1 MKRSLSVVLLAV
13 VFVQQVFA
21 QSIDEG
27 KKFMYYE
34 RFNSAKEVFTKLL
47 AANAKN
53 EDAAYW
59 LGQAYLGLED
69 VAKAKQT
76 YQTALQGNPTS
87 PLLLAGMGQ
96 VELIENKTTDA
107 RNHFD
112 MAVNTSKSKDIDVL
126 HAVGRAN
133 AYTKA
138 GDANYGITMLQKA
151 TTLKGFKDP
160 SVYVTMGDAY
170 RKLVDG
176 GNAVLAFKNALAI
189 NPTYAA
195 AKHKEG
201 LIYESQKN
209 KEFFIPAFEEA
220 VRMDPNYGPAFYS
233 LYVYWYFRD
242 VTKAEDYLNKYIA
255 AIDSDPQND
264 YYRIYLKYASGQFAE
279 AITQSDD
286 LIKRVGVDVIKPRI
300 YVLKA
305 YSHKS
310 LAEKA
315 AKEKDSVKAVAE
327 YANAK
332 KNIDIYLSK
341 SKSEEVVPKDYELLG
356 DIVAGTPGS
365 ESQAYANYERA
376 MNMDTAA
383 ENKASYLQ
391 KAVDLAKKQKDKIAT
406 AYWMA
411 KQYNAKKNPTNVDI
425 YNLGRAYMDAG
436 SVDFNA
442 FKSADSIFTIY
453 TEKYPT
459 QYFGY
464 YWRGRANWSIDT
476 SMMNGMA
483 NPHFEKFIELAL
495 PLLKTADSSN
505 AVGSVKLA
513 YKYFIGYNIF
523 VKKDYKVAIEYCDKI
538 LAIDPAD
545 QEAADYKRQL
555 TGGKTQSTGNT
566 ATPAGNNQKKPAT
579 GSKPAATKSPATS
592 ARKR

>member
-138 GDANYGITMLQKA
+138 GDANYGISMLQKA

-255 AIDSDPQND
+255 VIDNDPQND

-286 LIKRVGVDVIKPRI
+286 LIKRIGVDVIKPRI

-315 AKEKDSVKAVAE
+315 AKEKDSIKAVTE

-341 SKSEEVVPKDYELLG
+341 SKAEDVVPKDYELLG
-356 DIVAGTPGS
+356 DILAGTPGI
-365 ESQAYANYERA
+365 ESQAYAYYEKA
-376 MNMDTAA
+376 MNVDTVQ
-383 ENKASYLQ
+383 ENKASYLD
-391 KAVDLAKKQKDKIAT
+391 KAVALAKKQDDKIAT
-406 AYWMA
+406 AYWLE
-411 KQYNAKKNPTNVDI
+411 KQYFSMKSPSNVDL
-425 YNLGRAYMDAG
+425 YNLGRTFFDAG
-436 SVDFNA
+436 SLGDFNYYR
-442 FKSADSIFTIY
+442 KADSVFAVY
-453 TEKYPT
+453 TEKYPD
-459 QYFGY
+459 QAYGY
-464 YWRGRANWSIDT
+464 YWRARSNWSIDT
-476 SMMNGMA
+476 SMVNGMA
-483 NPHFEKFIELAL
+483 NPHFEKFVQVASAS
-495 PLLKTADSSN
+495 KDSVSFRPQI
-505 AVGSVKLA
+505 KLA

-555 TGGKTQSTGNT
+555 TGVKTQSAGNT
-566 ATPAGNNQKKPAT
+566 ASPAGSNQKKPAT
-579 GSKPAATKSPATS
+579 GSKPATAKSPATT
-592 ARKR
+592 AKKR

>member
-209 KEFFIPAFEEA
+209 KEFFLPAYEEA
-220 VRMDPNYGPAFYS
+220 VRMDPNYGPAHYS
-233 LYVYWYFRD
+233 LYFYWYFRD

-264 YYRIYLKYASGQFAE
+264 YYRIDLKYASGQFAE
-279 AITQSDD
+279 AVSQSDAM
-286 LIKRVGVDVIKPRI
+286 INKIGANVIKPRI
-300 YVLKA
+300 YRLKA
-305 YSHKS
+305 YSFKS
-310 LAEKA
+310 MGEASY
-315 AKEKDSVKAVAE
+315 KEKDTATGIKHFTSAKASITE
-327 YANAK
+327 FFQKAK
-332 KNIDIYLSK
+332 PEDI
-341 SKSEEVVPKDYELLG
+341 VPKDFEVIG
-356 DIVAGTPGS
+356 DILSNTPGS

-383 ENKASYLQ
+383 DNKASYLQ
-391 KAVDLAKKQKDKIAT
+391 KAVDLAKKQKDKGAI
-406 AYWMA
+406 AYWLQ
-411 KQYNAKKNPTNVDI
+411 KQYNTKPSPSNVDL
-425 YNLGRAYMDAG
+425 YNLGRAYFDAG
-436 SVDFNA
+436 SDGDFNYYR
-442 FKSADSIFTIY
+442 KSDSVFALY
-453 TEKYPT
+453 TEKYPD
-459 QYFGY
+459 QAFGY
-464 YWRGRANWSIDT
+464 YWRARSNWSIDT
-476 SMMNGMA
+476 SMVNAMA
-483 NPHFEKFIELAL
+483 NPHFEKFVQIASTG
-495 PLLKTADSSN
+495 KDSVSFRPQI
-505 AVGSVKLA
+505 KIA

-555 TGGKTQSTGNT
+555 TGGKTQSTGNST
-566 ATPAGNNQKKPAT
+566 APAANQQKKPAT